1 MLTFM
6 NSKLTKITGRDKQNY
21 ILQKCKSYEI
31 SSTGIYIDE
40 DLEFIMH
47 MFYSCVPYDH
57 KIYAKCKKSSNLIK
71 GISSHNIF
79 SGIKSQQ
86 IKITIC
92 WKLTKEKFTLHEDDF
107 GGAAKVYTVLYQ

>member
-31 SSTGIYIDE
+31 SSTGIYIGE

-47 MFYSCVPYDH
+47 VFY
-57 KIYAKCKKSSNLIK
+57 
-71 GISSHNIF
+71 
-79 SGIKSQQ
+79 
-86 IKITIC
+86 
-92 WKLTKEKFTLHEDDF
+92 
-107 GGAAKVYTVLYQ
+107 